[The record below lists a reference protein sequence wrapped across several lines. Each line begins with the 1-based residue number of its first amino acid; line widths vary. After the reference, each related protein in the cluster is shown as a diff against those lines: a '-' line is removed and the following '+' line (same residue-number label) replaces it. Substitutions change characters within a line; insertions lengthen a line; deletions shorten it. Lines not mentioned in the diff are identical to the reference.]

1 MIKIKRYNSLNFFD
15 CNKYSYEFYIENA
28 RVLFYQAGSRDLMFS
43 IYSKE
48 YIKEFDLEIKE
59 EDNYLLYRLVDK
71 LYYSITT
78 RKFLD
83 YKENRV
89 DSFNFKDLYDG
100 EKITWKSDAPINE
113 NSYNEEFKYNYLNIY
128 KEHDKYVFKF
138 INNSDMKY
146 FTIEFNTDRSRYERF
161 VYPFMIFLQDLE
173 EITEPY
179 RQIDMDEYLHGEKIM
194 KKKRG

>member
-1 MIKIKRYNSLNFFD
+1 MIKIKRYNSNFND
-15 CNKYSYEFYIENA
+15 CSKYNYEFYIENA

-43 IYSKE
+43 VYSKE

-59 EDNYLLYRLVDK
+59 EDNYLLYKLVDK

-146 FTIEFNTDRSRYERF
+146 FTIEFNTDKSRYERF

-179 RQIDMDEYLHGEKIM
+179 RQIDIDEYLHEEKIM

>member
-1 MIKIKRYNSLNFFD
+1 MIKIKRYNSNFTD
-15 CNKYSYEFYIENA
+15 CSKYNYEFYIENA
-28 RVLFYQAGSRDLMFS
+28 KILFYQAGSRDLMFS
-43 IYSKE
+43 VYSKE
-48 YIKEFDLEIKE
+48 YIKEFNLEIKE

-179 RQIDMDEYLHGEKIM
+179 RQIDIDEYLHEEKIM

>member
-28 RVLFYQAGSRDLMFS
+28 KILFYQAGSRDLMFS
-43 IYSKE
+43 VYSKE

-179 RQIDMDEYLHGEKIM
+179 RQIDIDEYLHGEKIK

>member
-1 MIKIKRYNSLNFFD
+1 MIKINRYNSLNFYD
-15 CNKYSYEFYIENA
+15 CNKYSYEFSLEN
-28 RVLFYQAGSRDLMFS
+28 VKILFYQAGSRDLMFNV
-43 IYSKE
+43 YPKE

-83 YKENRV
+83 YKEDRV

-138 INNSDMKY
+138 IDNSDMKR

-179 RQIDMDEYLHGEKIM
+179 RQIDIDEYLHEEKIM

>member
-1 MIKIKRYNSLNFFD
+1 MIKIKRYNSNFND
-15 CNKYSYEFYIENA
+15 CSKYNYEFSLENA
-28 RVLFYQAGSRDLMFS
+28 KILFYQAGSRDLMFS
-43 IYSKE
+43 VYPKE

-113 NSYNEEFKYNYLNIY
+113 NSYNKEFKYNYLNIY
-128 KEHDKYVFKF
+128 KEQDKYMFKF
-138 INNSDMKY
+138 INNSDMNY

-161 VYPFMIFLQDLE
+161 VYPFMIFFQDLE

-179 RQIDMDEYLHGEKIM
+179 RQIDIDEYLHEEKIM